1 MNSKKNQKT
10 QKIQGSRIKRST
22 GEKIFDSVNV
32 IFLAIFSFTTFY
44 PFWYV
49 LIRSLNTGR
58 DALKGGIWFLPRE
71 FTWENYTFAFND
83 ARIFRSLGVSVF
95 ITVALIVLSLFF
107 TCMVAYA
114 MSIKY
119 FPGRS
124 LFAFY
129 WYFTT
134 MFGGGMIPYFLLLR
148 TLGLN
153 KSIWLYII
161 PEIYSFSK
169 FIMIRTYFQNI
180 PYELRESAEM
190 DGAGHLKTM
199 MKIYMPLAKPMLAT
213 QGLMIGVSQWNS
225 WYTGV
230 YYQAK
235 AELQPAAS
243 VLKMMMTEATAS
255 LAEAEAKGDVI
266 RLGKM
271 VTYTSESIQYAF
283 VMILTI
289 PIIIAY
295 PFVQKYFVKGMLV
308 GSVKG

>member
-1 MNSKKNQKT
+1 MKSKKKQT
-10 QKIQGSRIKRST
+10 IQGSTIKRST
-22 GEKIFDSVNV
+22 GEKIFDTLNV
-32 IFLAIFSFTTFY
+32 IFLAVFSFTTFY

-49 LIRSLNTGR
+49 LIQSLNTGR
-58 DALKGGIWFLPRE
+58 DALKGGLWFLPRD
-71 FTWENYTFAFND
+71 FTWENYTYAFND
-83 ARIFRSLGVSVF
+83 DRVFRSLGVSVF
-95 ITVALIVLSLFF
+95 ITVVLVVLSLFF
-107 TCMVAYA
+107 TSMVAYA
-114 MSIKY
+114 MSVKY

-124 LFAFY
+124 LFSFY
-129 WYFTT
+129 WYLTT
-134 MFGGGMIPYFLLLR
+134 LVGGGMIPYFLLLR

-153 KSIWLYII
+153 RSIWLYII
-161 PEIYSFSK
+161 PDIYSFSK

-190 DGAGHLKTM
+190 DGAGHLTTM

-230 YYQAK
+230 YYQTNPK
-235 AELQPAAS
+235 LQPAAS

-255 LAEAEAKGDVI
+255 LADASGKEQVI

-271 VTYTSESIQYAF
+271 VTYTPESIQYAF